1 MKHWRPFRR
10 LFGPEPA
17 ADVDAELAFH
27 LEMRIRELVERG
39 ETPERARELTLRRF
53 GDYESSRRAC
63 VEIDERKGRT
73 MARSE
78 YLKEVW
84 QDVGYGL
91 RTLCRAPGFTT
102 VALLTLALGIGANS
116 ALFSVV
122 YGVLLRGLP
131 FRDAERLYRVQMLY
145 PDGTAYSSLS
155 APDFMSVRQ
164 DTRVFEQV
172 EAYSSGLF
180 TLLGA
185 GEPKEVRGSN
195 VSDGL
200 FSMLGLQ
207 MAVGR
212 GFLPE
217 EHQPG
222 RANAAVLDYGFWQR
236 EFGGDHG
243 VIGRVITVGGNPYT
257 IVGALAPGA
266 RLTAEADLY
275 APLAY
280 GPTFSAS
287 TAAARRSEYLAVI
300 GRARPAVALPHV
312 IGDLQRVGRHL
323 QAAFPQ
329 TNGTLTFTSIGLND
343 YMVGDVR
350 RPLWILLGAVG
361 FVLLVAC
368 ANIANLLLA
377 RASARQQE
385 FAVRTALGATR
396 ARLLRQLL
404 TEALVLGLAGATA
417 GLVIAYWATRML
429 LAAQPADIPLLRQ
442 VDVNSVVVAYTI
454 AIAVLTSIAFGLLP
468 ALQATGA
475 RLTEGL
481 REGAR
486 GGGATARGQRIRA
499 ALVVAEMALAV
510 VLLTG
515 AGLLI
520 RSFAAMMKVNPG
532 FQAEQAMAFRLAL
545 QGENYQ
551 RAEQIRNRVNELE
564 ARLRAL
570 PGVTAVAATTV
581 LPMSG
586 QGSILDFSVDGAP
599 PPPPD
604 VNQEIAVASITPD
617 YFTAIGAPLKRGR
630 FFDRRDVDGAPRV
643 VIMNEAAV
651 RRWLP
656 DRDPIGR
663 RVSTGGNSYEVVGV
677 VGDILQRDPGQPAIP
692 QMFTSYAQRTSRS
705 PRFVVRAAG
714 DAVQLA
720 PTIREAVR
728 RLDPNLA
735 IAQFTTLDTLVATA
749 VARPKFYS
757 ALLTL
762 FAGVALALAA
772 TGIFGVMSYA
782 VAQRAR
788 EISIRMAL
796 GALAREVLL
805 MIVGRALA
813 LAATGLLIGVFLA
826 LTLGR
831 VIRGQLFGVS
841 LVDPITLVA
850 VALVLAGSALL
861 ASFLPAWRASRLD
874 PGSALREG

>member
-10 LFGPEPA
+10 LFGPEPG
-17 ADVDAELAFH
+17 ADVDAELDFH

-63 VEIDERKGRT
+63 VEIDERRGRT

-78 YLKEVW
+78 YLKTLR
-84 QDVGYGL
+84 QDVGYAL
-91 RTLCRAPGFTT
+91 RTLGRAPGFTA

-131 FRDAERLYRVQMLY
+131 FRDADRLYRVQMLY

-155 APDFMSVRQ
+155 APDFMSVRE

-207 MAVGR
+207 VAVGR

-222 RANAAVLDYGFWQR
+222 RGRALVLDSGFWQR
-236 EFGGDHG
+236 EFGGDG
-243 VIGRVITVGGNPYT
+243 AAIGRVVTVGGTPYT
-257 IVGALAPGA
+257 IVGVLAPGA
-266 RLTAEADLY
+266 RLTGEADVY
-275 APLAY
+275 APLEY
-280 GPTFSAS
+280 GPNFSAS
-287 TAAARRSEYLAVI
+287 TATARRNEYLAVI
-300 GRARPAVALPHV
+300 GRARPGIALPQV
-312 IGDLQRVGRHL
+312 VGDLQRVGRQL
-323 QAAFPQ
+323 QTTFAQ
-329 TNGTLTFTSIGLND
+329 TNGTLTFTSIGLSD
-343 YMVGDVR
+343 LVVGDVR
-350 RPLWILLGAVG
+350 RPLFILLGAVG

-404 TEALVLGLAGATA
+404 TEALVLGLSGAAA
-417 GLVIAYWATRML
+417 GLVIAYWATRAL

-442 VDVNSVVVAYTI
+442 VDVNGFVIAYTI
-454 AIAVLTSIAFGLLP
+454 GIAVLTSIAFGLLP

-486 GGGATARGQRIRA
+486 GGGATARGQRMRA
-499 ALVVAEMALAV
+499 ALVVVEMALAV

-520 RSFAAMMKVNPG
+520 RSFAAMMTVNPG
-532 FQAEQAMAFRLAL
+532 FQTEHAMAFRLAL
-545 QGENYQ
+545 QGQSYQ
-551 RAEQIRNRVNELE
+551 RAEQIRHTVSELE
-564 ARLRAL
+564 ERLRAL

-586 QGSILDFSVDGAP
+586 QGSLLDFSVDGAP

-604 VNQEIAVASITPD
+604 VNQEIAVASVTPD
-617 YFTAIGAPLKRGR
+617 YFTAIGTPLKRGR

-656 DRDPIGR
+656 ERDPIGR
-663 RVSTGGNSYEVVGV
+663 HVSTGGNSYEVVGV
-677 VGDILQRDPGQPAIP
+677 VGDILQRNPGQPAAP

-705 PRFVVRAAG
+705 PRFVVRTAG
-714 DAVQLA
+714 DPVQLA
-720 PTIREAVR
+720 STVRETVR
-728 RLDPNLA
+728 ALDGNLA
-735 IAQFTTLDTLVATA
+735 IPEFTPLDKLVATA
-749 VARPKFYS
+749 VARPKFYT

-762 FAGVALALAA
+762 FAAVALALAG

-796 GALAREVLL
+796 GALARDVLL

-813 LAATGLLIGVFLA
+813 LAATGLFIGVFLA
-826 LTLGR
+826 MALGR
-831 VIRGQLFGVS
+831 VIRGQLFGVG

-850 VALVLAGSALL
+850 VALVLGGIAFV

-874 PGSALREG
+874 PGNALRVG